1 MILIK
6 YVLNNDF
13 EYDIQGLIRSFFPE
27 EETVTNK
34 LENEARLIL
43 ECGFNY
49 ENLHMVLKEN
59 GNVIDEKKSF
69 CAYDGNGEY
78 DRKETKNILK
88 RDLYDI
94 LSKYTNK
101 TLLWG
106 TLSGIRP
113 TKITTNLLENNLS
126 EEEVIDYVKKNYYI
140 SEKKAKIATEISKRE
155 IKIFN
160 SFDYKNEYSL
170 YIGIPFCPST
180 CLYCSFT
187 SYSIAA
193 FKDKVDDY
201 LNALVLELKAVAEKR
216 KGKKLSS
223 VYIGGGTPTSIT
235 DKQLDFLL
243 TNIEELFDLS
253 SVKEFCVESGRPDS
267 ITMEK
272 LIVMKNHGVSRISIN
287 PQTLKD
293 ETLKIIGRRH
303 TVEDFYNAF
312 EMARKAGFNNINTDF
327 ILGLPNENSE
337 DVRNNM
343 EKLLELKPESLTIH
357 SLALK
362 RAARLNMFKG
372 DYAHLSFDNSDEIMD
387 ITHEYAGKM
396 GLYPYYLY
404 RQKNMKG
411 NLENTGFAKD
421 GMEGIYNMLIM
432 EEKHDII
439 ACGAGA
445 STKLVKYTDDGM
457 ETQIKRIENVKNVD
471 VYIDR
476 IDEMIDRK
484 GII

>member
-1 MILIK
+1 
-6 YVLNNDF
+6 
-13 EYDIQGLIRSFFPE
+13 
-27 EETVTNK
+27 
-34 LENEARLIL
+34 
-43 ECGFNY
+43 
-49 ENLHMVLKEN
+49 
-59 GNVIDEKKSF
+59 
-69 CAYDGNGEY
+69 
-78 DRKETKNILK
+78 
-88 RDLYDI
+88 
-94 LSKYTNK
+94 
-101 TLLWG
+101 
-106 TLSGIRP
+106 
-113 TKITTNLLENNLS
+113 
-126 EEEVIDYVKKNYYI
+126 
-140 SEKKAKIATEISKRE
+140 
-155 IKIFN
+155 
-160 SFDYKNEYSL
+160 
-170 YIGIPFCPST
+170 
-180 CLYCSFT
+180 
-187 SYSIAA
+187 
-193 FKDKVDDY
+193 
-201 LNALVLELKAVAEKR
+201 
-216 KGKKLSS
+216 
-223 VYIGGGTPTSIT
+223 
-235 DKQLDFLL
+235 
-243 TNIEELFDLS
+243 
-253 SVKEFCVESGRPDS
+253 
-267 ITMEK
+267 
-272 LIVMKNHGVSRISIN
+272 MKNHGVSRISIN